1 MWERE
6 KQEQKGSGISLKIEE
21 IIKNS
26 KLKISEDKILYN
38 EPMKKYT
45 TFKIGGPAECLIKID
60 NADNLKS
67 ILKFANENK
76 IPLTIIGNGSNILVL
91 DEGIKGIV
99 LIIKIDNLQIE
110 EQENVAKV
118 TVGAGYKLGILA
130 HKLLEKE
137 LTGFEELSGIPGTIG
152 GAVRMNAGAHGKE
165 FKDIV
170 EEVTAIDYN
179 GNERKFTN
187 EELKFEYRKSIFKK
201 EKYIITRSKAKIWKR
216 E

>member
-1 MWERE
+1 MIERE

-60 NADNLKS
+60 NVDSLKS

-99 LIIKIDNLQIE
+99 LIIKIDNLKIE

-118 TVGAGYKLGILA
+118 AVGAGYKLGILA
-130 HKLLEKE
+130 YKLLEKE
-137 LTGFEELSGIPGTIG
+137 LTGFEELSGIPGTTG

-187 EELKFEYRKSIFKK
+187 EELKFEYRKSIFKE
-201 EKYIITRSKAKIWKR
+201 EKYIITRSKAKI
-216 E
+216 